1 MSSEETKK
9 RRRSLT
15 LKSKSILKE
24 KDRDRDSDRERGPER
39 GSERGSERGERNLP
53 GSSPKEKRKSIH
65 LSSSSGATFSFST
78 LSRFFFLLGRREK

>member
-24 KDRDRDSDRERGPER
+24 KDRDRDSDRERGP
-39 GSERGSERGERNLP
+39 ERGSERGERNLP